1 MTNGK
6 DKFVRS
12 ERISIDDAQP
22 GMIVADDIK
31 TDTGGI
37 VLSADSIILRN
48 NIDKLR
54 EQGIEYLYVVKKETP
69 KEHNPLRGFKA
80 VIVDDSL
87 FFRHMMAKMLYY
99 MGIYVCGDADSGEEG
114 VKTALKFQPDLVIM
128 DMHLPGING
137 NEAIKRI
144 KEKLPKTKFI
154 AISTDK
160 DRKII
165 VDAIRSGAGD
175 YLVKPLKWDQI
186 RPRIENLLVPPAET
200 PANNT
205 PAE

>member
-1 MTNGK
+1 MNSGK

-31 TDTGGI
+31 TDAGGI

-54 EQGIEYLYVVKKETP
+54 EQGIEYLFVVKKETP
-69 KEHNPLRGFKA
+69 KEDNPLRGFKA

-99 MGIYVCGDADSGEEG
+99 MGIYVCGDAENGEDG
-114 VKTALKFQPDLVIM
+114 IKIALKFKPDLVIM
-128 DMHLPGING
+128 DMHLPGIEG
-137 NEAIKRI
+137 YDAIKKI
-144 KEKLPKTKFI
+144 KEKLPNVKFL

-160 DRKII
+160 DRKTI
-165 VDAIRSGAGD
+165 VEAIRSGAGD

-186 RPRIENLLVPPAET
+186 RPRIENLLLPPQNGA
-200 PANNT
+200 
-205 PAE
+205 